1 MHSSISYRHLL
12 FLRLQKHPDVHAGA
26 SHFQTNHPQS
36 NISNPKLHLKL
47 EIPTL
52 LGSRADAAR
61 GNGVVVDTRSSNVAV
76 DTRSTNV
83 QKHTRSHLT
92 AESAVV
98 VLPQP
103 RDIKDIGVVAQSD
116 DISVTVAS
124 KTDTKIKSTTVDD
137 ETHGTNQRKNKSFSK
152 LKVTLYRM
160 ACEKIGVKQ
169 LPPGWNMRISRTRG
183 EVLYYCTRT
192 GERRWTPPP
201 QFHNMDPTSPISMWE
216 SKRTLQSELLCESKH
231 TLSSEQSPKGHP
243 MSPTGHPMSP
253 GIRTLYSNGSAHSN
267 FTQAMIGADEISLF
281 GGGSVRS
288 PVLEGLIGA
297 EDDVSEFVQTKSP
310 DGDDMV
316 IPPWP
321 DDLKSTINTLARI
334 LIGCRQI
341 VCTRAE
347 FGLQVSAFS
356 LSLSCTRSHSTFL
369 CSFPPLPIF
378 IFVTGCFHSIHL
390 HTPTTYTKHT
400 TTLSHKHIGGRSTCK
415 HGSTGESGALSALAG

>member
-1 MHSSISYRHLL
+1 
-12 FLRLQKHPDVHAGA
+12 
-26 SHFQTNHPQS
+26 
-36 NISNPKLHLKL
+36 
-47 EIPTL
+47 
-52 LGSRADAAR
+52 
-61 GNGVVVDTRSSNVAV
+61 
-76 DTRSTNV
+76 
-83 QKHTRSHLT
+83 
-92 AESAVV
+92 
-98 VLPQP
+98 LPQP

-137 ETHGTNQRKNKSFSK
+137 ETHGTNQRNNKPFSK

-201 QFHNMDPTSPISMWE
+201 PQFHNMDPTSPISMWE
-216 SKRTLQSELLCESKH
+216 SKRTLPSELLWESKH
-231 TLSSEQSPKGHP
+231 TLSSELSPKGHP
-243 MSPTGHPMSP
+243 LSPNGHPLSPKGHPLSPKGHPLSP
-253 GIRTLYSNGSAHSN
+253 GIRTVYSNGSAHSN

-297 EDDVSEFVQTKSP
+297 EDDVSEFVQTKGP

-347 FGLQVSAFS
+347 FGLQVSALFS
-356 LSLSCTRSHSTFL
+356 CLSLSSTRCHSAFSVSLSAFSVSLFYTLSL
-369 CSFPPLPIF
+369 CLSLLSSFPLVARYLF
-378 IFVTGCFHSIHL
+378 L
-390 HTPTTYTKHT
+390 
-400 TTLSHKHIGGRSTCK
+400 
-415 HGSTGESGALSALAG
+415 

>member
-1 MHSSISYRHLL
+1 M
-12 FLRLQKHPDVHAGA
+12 V
-26 SHFQTNHPQS
+26 
-36 NISNPKLHLKL
+36 
-47 EIPTL
+47 
-52 LGSRADAAR
+52 
-61 GNGVVVDTRSSNVAV
+61 V

-83 QKHTRSHLT
+83 QKRTRSDLT
-92 AESAVV
+92 AEPAVA

-137 ETHGTNQRKNKSFSK
+137 ETHGTNQRNNKPFSK

-201 QFHNMDPTSPISMWE
+201 QFHNMDPASPISMWE
-216 SKRTLQSELLCESKH
+216 SKRTLPSELLWESKH
-231 TLSSEQSPKGHP
+231 TLSSEQSPKGHAL
-243 MSPTGHPMSP
+243 SPKGHHLSPKGHPLSP
-253 GIRTLYSNGSAHSN
+253 GIRTVYSNGSALSN

-297 EDDVSEFVQTKSP
+297 EDDVSEFVQTKGP

-356 LSLSCTRSHSTFL
+356 LLCLSLLHALSLPFSAFFLPSCH
-369 CSFPPLPIF
+369 PIF

-390 HTPTTYTKHT
+390 HTHTIYTKHT
-400 TTLSHKHIGGRSTCK
+400 TTLSRTN
-415 HGSTGESGALSALAG
+415 T